1 MIQNKK
7 GFSFIGFL
15 IVLVIVMTLTA
26 MLLKNYQKSLSTV
39 TGKPTQQQSIQQL
52 RNAVKDIEKTAAQR
66 ADLDPS
72 VYR

>member
-1 MIQNKK
+1 MQLNKK

-26 MLLKNYQKSLSTV
+26 MLLKNYQKSLATV

-66 ADLDPS
+66 AELDQRL
-72 VYR
+72 YQ